1 MVTYDTVISEGCGRG
16 KAPILIFATEKAMS
30 EAPEPLSTA
39 LKTFVKFDNRLFK
52 QELLQ
57 SEHYGSSREK
67 KRSAGG
73 ISNVSPSESKRL
85 NRARASSNSSI
96 ATNQA
101 SAGDLDD
108 DMRDA
113 PFEYEEDYSLA
124 GQESLNMD
132 LGGVG
137 QGGYAERPEELVD
150 ISDPS
155 PAVQHLQSNGSVFL
169 DGTGDG
175 PVDLLTPSPEAE
187 AGYSAKSE
195 TPTLGRTSL
204 KLASVTLQEAIGAS
218 GNESTNGVGDSGDP
232 QPEMQERATASLFT
246 ARGAGGEGS
255 GSMDLG
261 MGMKGQDD

>member
-1 MVTYDTVISEGCGRG
+1 VVTYDTVISEGCGRA
-16 KAPILIFATEKAMS
+16 KKPILIFATEKAMS
-30 EAPEPLSTA
+30 EAPDPLSVA
-39 LKTFVKFDNRLFK
+39 LKTFVKFDNRLLK

-57 SEHYGSSREK
+57 SEQYGSSREK

-73 ISNVSPSESKRL
+73 ISNVSPTESKRL
-85 NRARASSNSSI
+85 NRTSSNSSM

-113 PFEYEEDYSLA
+113 PFEEDDNFSA
-124 GQESLNMD
+124 AVQESLNMT

-137 QGGYAERPEELVD
+137 QGGYVEHPEELVD

-155 PAVQHLQSNGSVFL
+155 PAVQHLQSNGNLYL
-169 DGTGDG
+169 DGAADG

-187 AGYSAKSE
+187 EGYSAKSE

-204 KLASVTLQEAIGAS
+204 KLASVTLQEAIGGD
-218 GNESTNGVGDSGDP
+218 GNESTNGFGASGPILP
-232 QPEMQERATASLFT
+232 QPEMQERGNVSLFA
-246 ARGAGGEGS
+246 ARGVEGQGEDL
-255 GSMDLG
+255 MDLG
-261 MGMKGQDD
+261 MKVKDRDD